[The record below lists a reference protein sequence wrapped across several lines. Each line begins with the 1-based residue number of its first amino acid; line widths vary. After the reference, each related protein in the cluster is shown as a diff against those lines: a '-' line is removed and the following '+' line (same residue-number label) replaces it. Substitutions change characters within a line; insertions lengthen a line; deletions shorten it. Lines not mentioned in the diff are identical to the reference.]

1 MTFRPRAASRL
12 LFLAGLLLAA
22 GCERDEKGRL
32 VSPGA
37 QHAAGASESPSSGS
51 GTAAEAISSAE
62 GTTSESTSGGAAAS
76 SAAPGN
82 SPATLATTATAASSP
97 ARTAEAASSVPRP
110 GADGVTDVTFDH
122 LKFNIEKGQKFEW
135 KMLTPGVEW
144 LKGKRVRIRGWM
156 LPQSVLQN
164 TNIKEFVFVRDN
176 QECCFGP
183 GAALYDC
190 MRVEMKPDQ
199 LANFMVTPI
208 TLEGTLVFDPL
219 EFADMTLALFLLQD
233 AVVR

>member
-1 MTFRPRAASRL
+1 MTFRPRAAS
-12 LFLAGLLLAA
+12 LLLSLAVCFFCA
-22 GCERDEKGRL
+22 GCDQAGAGRHDSL
-32 VSPGA
+32 GA
-37 QHAAGASESPSSGS
+37 RHAAGSTDAAASDA
-51 GTAAEAISSAE
+51 GTAAEANSSAA
-62 GTTSESTSGGAAAS
+62 GTTPAGAASGASAS
-76 SAAPGN
+76 SAPTG
-82 SPATLATTATAASSP
+82 TTATAASP
-97 ARTAEAASSVPRP
+97 AATGVPAAARTAEAVASVPRP
-110 GADGVTDVTFDH
+110 GADGVSDVTFDH

-135 KMLTPGVEW
+135 KMLTPGVEG

-199 LANFMVTPI
+199 LASFMVTPI